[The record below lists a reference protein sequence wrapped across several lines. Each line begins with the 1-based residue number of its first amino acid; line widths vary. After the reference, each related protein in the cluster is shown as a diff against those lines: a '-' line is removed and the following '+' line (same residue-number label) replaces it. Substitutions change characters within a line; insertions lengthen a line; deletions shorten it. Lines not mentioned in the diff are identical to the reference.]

1 MSGHEAV
8 AGESILLEVALQF
21 GSTLD
26 LDLLVPLVLE
36 RIVTLLRAE
45 RAFFAILDDR
55 QEIEHAVTHN
65 LSWAGPPH
73 PLPASMGA
81 VAQVIERRQPVT
93 TALGPNAT
101 ESVRLYGLNFVV
113 AVPVMVRQRL
123 VGVLYVDSKVSG
135 RQDIESLRET
145 LLAIASLAGVAVE
158 NARLFDEQR
167 FRRRLLARM
176 VHDFRNPLTSV
187 RACGEAL
194 QPEEA
199 DEFRQMGNDL
209 VECSDRIVRMIDSTL
224 ALSRIEEGGTVPTL
238 APVRVDEVVQAH
250 ARALALVA
258 RGMGLSIAVTV
269 EANLPTALTIL
280 DRVEVAIDNVLF
292 NALKYGARGSVVMVS
307 VASRADAGPEDGRG
321 RQRTESRFMFD
332 HVHTFAA
339 APGERFLEVSV
350 HNLGRPIPDHVRHRL
365 FSPYVR
371 GDEARGAH
379 TSTGLGLSIVAE
391 CVRSLG
397 GRVWL
402 AGSDDTGT
410 RFCFT
415 VPLRS
420 TRDA

>member
-1 MSGHEAV
+1 MEPA
-8 AGESILLEVALQF
+8 
-21 GSTLD
+21 TLPPR
-26 LDLLVPLVLE
+26 LDRLP
-36 RIVTLLRAE
+36 I
-45 RAFFAILDDR
+45 F
-55 QEIEHAVTHN
+55 
-65 LSWAGPPH
+65 
-73 PLPASMGA
+73 PLPA
-81 VAQVIERRQPVT
+81 VQLFPH
-93 TALGPNAT
+93 
-101 ESVRLYGLNFVV
+101 
-113 AVPVMVRQRL
+113 
-123 VGVLYVDSKVSG
+123 
-135 RQDIESLRET
+135 T
-145 LLAIASLAGVAVE
+145 LLPLHVFEQRYRDLTRDVLAGG
-158 NARLFDEQR
+158 RLM
-167 FRRRLLARM
+167 A
-176 VHDFRNPLTSV
+176 
-187 RACGEAL
+187 
-194 QPEEA
+194 
-199 DEFRQMGNDL
+199 
-209 VECSDRIVRMIDSTL
+209 
-224 ALSRIEEGGTVPTL
+224 VPTL

-258 RGMGLSIAVTV
+258 RGMGLRIAVTA
-269 EANLPTALTIL
+269 EADLPAALTIL

-292 NALKYGARGSVVMVS
+292 NALKYGARDSVVVVS

-332 HVHTFAA
+332 HVHTFVA

-350 HNLGRPIPDHVRHRL
+350 HNSGRPIPDHVRRRL